1 MKAARLENSA
11 RLRRVADL
19 LANGREYSTLD
30 IIMGAGVCAVNSC
43 IAELRD
49 NGFVIHCRREGN
61 LWFYRMEAM
70 RPPAFPMEVCHA
82 AA

>member
-1 MKAARLENSA
+1 MKAARMENSA

-49 NGFVIHCRREGN
+49 NGIPVDCRREGR
-61 LWFYRMEAM
+61 LWFYRRAD
-70 RPPAFPMEVCHA
+70 VSVGA
-82 AA
+82 A

>member
-1 MKAARLENSA
+1 MKAARLKNSA

-19 LANGREYSTLD
+19 LADGREYSTLD
-30 IIMGAGVCAVNSC
+30 IIIGAGVCAVNSC

-49 NGFVIHCRREGN
+49 NGLAITCRREGN
-61 LWFYRMEAM
+61 TWFYRMEAT
-70 RPPAFPMEVCHA
+70 HA

>member
-19 LANGREYSTLD
+19 LADGREYSTLD

-43 IAELRD
+43 VAELRD
-49 NGFVIHCRREGN
+49 KSLGQRADALI
-61 LWFYRMEAM
+61 AI
-70 RPPAFPMEVCHA
+70 A
-82 AA
+82 APQFRDGLADDWRALRSSFAG

>member
-19 LANGREYSTLD
+19 LADGREYSTLD

-43 IAELRD
+43 VAELRD
-49 NGFVIHCRREGN
+49 NGFFITCRREGN
-61 LWFYRMEAM
+61 LWFYRQEAV
-70 RPPAFPMEVCHA
+70 RA

>member
-11 RLRRVADL
+11 RLKRVADL
-19 LANGREYSTLD
+19 LADGREYSTLD

-43 IAELRD
+43 VAELRD
-49 NGFVIHCRREGN
+49 IGFIITCRREGN
-61 LWFYRMEAM
+61 LWFYRQETV
-70 RPPAFPMEVCHA
+70 RA

>member
-19 LANGREYSTLD
+19 LADGREYSTLD
-30 IIMGAGVCAVNSC
+30 IIIGADVCAVNSC

-49 NGFVIHCRREGN
+49 NGLAISCRREGN
-61 LWFYRMEAM
+61 IWLYRME
-70 RPPAFPMEVCHA
+70 MEA
-82 AA
+82 AHDAA

>member
-19 LANGREYSTLD
+19 LADGREYSTLD
-30 IIMGAGVCAVNSC
+30 IIIGAGVCAVNSC
-43 IAELRD
+43 VAELRD
-49 NGFVIHCRREGN
+49 NGLDVRCRREGSI
-61 LWFYRMEAM
+61 WRYRLERA
-70 RPPAFPMEVCHA
+70 PAFAGEAIRA

>member
-19 LANGREYSTLD
+19 LADGREYSPLD
-30 IIMGAGVCAVNSC
+30 INMGAGVCAVNSC
-43 IAELRD
+43 VAELRD
-49 NGFVIHCRREGN
+49 NGFIITCRREGN
-61 LWFYRMEAM
+61 LWFYRQETV
-70 RPPAFPMEVCHA
+70 RA

>member
-19 LANGREYSTLD
+19 LADGREYSTLD
-30 IIMGAGVCAVNSC
+30 IIIGAGVCAVNSC

-49 NGFVIHCRREGN
+49 NGLAIACRREGN
-61 LWFYRMEAM
+61 IWLYRLEA
-70 RPPAFPMEVCHA
+70 EVVHA

>member
-19 LANGREYSTLD
+19 LADGREYSTLD
-30 IIMGAGVCAVNSC
+30 IIIGAGVCAVNSC

-49 NGFVIHCRREGN
+49 NGFVIYCRREGN
-61 LWFYRMEAM
+61 TWRYRL
-70 RPPAFPMEVCHA
+70 EVRHA